1 MERTIMQKLLTWK
14 TSTYRKPLILKGV
27 RQCGKT
33 WILKEFGKLYY
44 DNVAYINFDEHKEYC
59 QFFTTTKDTKRILQ
73 NLEMAIG
80 VKIEPFNTLLI
91 FDEIQECAE
100 ALNSLKYFC
109 ENAKNY
115 HIVAAGSLLGISL
128 AKPSGFPVGKVDFLE
143 MKPMTFT
150 EFLLANN
157 DYNLIDYLEQLDSIE
172 PLPEAFFNPLI
183 EKLKM
188 YFITGGMP
196 EAIHMWTCEHSVPL
210 VENVLANILD
220 AYERDFM
227 KHAEIKDFPKLSLI
241 WKSIPSQL
249 AKENKKFLYKVV
261 KNGARAREYENAL
274 QWLVDANLAYKVYRS
289 SACGIPLSAYDDLNA
304 FKIYLLDVGL
314 LRKLSHLD
322 PSAFSNNNQLFVEFK
337 GSLTENF
344 VLQSLQNQSS
354 IPLRY
359 WVIDNPNYEV
369 DFIMQRK
376 NDILPIEVKA
386 STNLKSKSLQKYKN
400 LYSDKTK
407 LRIRFSLDNLKLD
420 DDILNIPL
428 PLIDYSEKLI
438 SLAYKILEKTDQ

>member
-33 WILKEFGKLYY
+33 WILNEFGKLYY

-109 ENAKNY
+109 ENANNY

-157 DYNLIDYLEQLDSIE
+157 DHNLIDYLEQLDYIE
-172 PLPEAFFNPLI
+172 PLAEAFFNPLI

-359 WVIDNPNYEV
+359 WAIDNPNYEV
-369 DFIMQRK
+369 DFVMQRK

>member
-1 MERTIMQKLLTWK
+1 
-14 TSTYRKPLILKGV
+14 PLILKGV

-109 ENAKNY
+109 ENANNY

-157 DYNLIDYLEQLDSIE
+157 DHNLIDYLEQLDSIE

-359 WVIDNPNYEV
+359 WAIDNPNYEV

-438 SLAYKILEKTDQ
+438 SLAYKILEKTDQYKYETRNSH

>member
-1 MERTIMQKLLTWK
+1 MERTIMKKLLTWK

-33 WILKEFGKLYY
+33 WILNEFGKLYY

-109 ENAKNY
+109 ENANNY

-157 DYNLIDYLEQLDSIE
+157 DHNLIDYLEQLDYIE
-172 PLPEAFFNPLI
+172 PLAEAFFNPLI

-359 WVIDNPNYEV
+359 WAIDNPNYEV
-369 DFIMQRK
+369 DFVMQRK